1 MRIVSSS
8 SLLAAA
14 ALISAPA
21 LAQTAPQAKP
31 DPAPAPAAAP
41 AAAPATVSDE
51 EVAKFTTAAIAV
63 EKLSKDAAVADA
75 DKQTKMAA
83 SVQASGLEPARFN
96 TIAQALQTDPA
107 LKARVQA
114 EYAKQ
119 VPAK

>member
-63 EKLSKDAAVADA
+63 EKVSKDAAVADA